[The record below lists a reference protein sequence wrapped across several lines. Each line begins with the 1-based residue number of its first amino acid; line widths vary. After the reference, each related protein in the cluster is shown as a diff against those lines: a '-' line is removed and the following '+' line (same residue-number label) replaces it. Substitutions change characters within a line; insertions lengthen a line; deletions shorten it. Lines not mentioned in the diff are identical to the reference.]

1 MKNPSFVNRELIYTT
16 FIVLVVSGL
25 AAWASSNKTVPDAG
39 FAKSTVD
46 FGIVV
51 SDLEKSRKFYK
62 NALGLKERDPFE
74 VTPAMGRDSGLSD
87 NLAFKVYPMVLED
100 DETATNV
107 KLMQFKDAPGKKVDQ
122 SFIHSSLGVSY
133 LTIYVKDTTA
143 ALARAKAYGVEPIA
157 KGPIALPEGF
167 PKGIYLTL
175 LRDPDGNLIELVGPK
190 K

>member
-1 MKNPSFVNRELIYTT
+1 M
-16 FIVLVVSGL
+16 
-25 AAWASSNKTVPDAG
+25 
-39 FAKSTVD
+39 
-46 FGIVV
+46 
-51 SDLEKSRKFYK
+51 
-62 NALGLKERDPFE
+62 
-74 VTPAMGRDSGLSD
+74 TPQMGADSGLSD
-87 NLAFKVYPMVLED
+87 NLPFKVYPLVLEND
-100 DETATNV
+100 STATNV
-107 KLMQFKDAPGKKVDQ
+107 KLMQFKDTPAKKVDN

-143 ALARAKAYGVEPIA
+143 ALARAKAFGVEPIA

>member
-1 MKNPSFVNRELIYTT
+1 MKNPSFVNRELICTT
-16 FIVLVVSGL
+16 LIVLVVSGL
-25 AAWASSNKTVPDAG
+25 AALAASGKTVPDAE

-51 SDLEKSRKFYK
+51 SNIDKSLKFYQD
-62 NALGLKERDPFE
+62 ALGLKPRDTFE
-74 VTPAMGRDSGLSD
+74 VTPAMGADSGLSD
-87 NLAFKVYPMVLED
+87 NLAFKVFPLVLEND
-100 DETATNV
+100 GTATNV
-107 KLMQFKDAPGKKVDQ
+107 KLMQFKDAPGKKVDN

-133 LTIYVKDTTA
+133 LTIYVKDMTA
-143 ALARAKAYGVEPIA
+143 ALTRAKAYGAEPIS

-167 PKGIYLTL
+167 PKGIYLAL

>member
-1 MKNPSFVNRELIYTT
+1 MKKPNIVNRELIYTML
-16 FIVLVVSGL
+16 IVLAVSGWAVV
-25 AAWASSNKTVPDAG
+25 AAGTKTVPEAE

-51 SDLEKSRKFYK
+51 SDLEKSLNFYK

-74 VTPAMGRDSGLSD
+74 VTAEMGADSGLSD
-87 NLAFKVYPMVLED
+87 NLPFKVYPLVLEND
-100 DETATNV
+100 STATNV
-107 KLMQFKDAPGKKVDQ
+107 KLMQFKGTPAKKTDN

-143 ALARAKAYGVEPIA
+143 ALERAKAYGVKPIA
-157 KGPIALPEGF
+157 KGPLALPEGF

-175 LRDPDGNLIELVGPK
+175 LRDPDGNLIELVGPRK
-190 K
+190 

>member
-1 MKNPSFVNRELIYTT
+1 MKNSSFVNRELIYTT
-16 FIVLVVSGL
+16 LIVLVVSGL
-25 AAWASSNKTVPDAG
+25 AAWAANSKTVPEAE

-51 SDLEKSRKFYK
+51 SDLDKSLNFYK
-62 NALGLKERDPFE
+62 NALGLKEREPFE
-74 VTPAMGRDSGLSD
+74 VTPEMGGDSGLSD
-87 NLAFKVYPMVLED
+87 NLAFKVYPLVLEND
-100 DETATNV
+100 STATNV
-107 KLMQFKDAPGKKVDQ
+107 KLMQFKDAPGKKVDN

-143 ALARAKAYGVEPIA
+143 ALERAKAYGVKPIA
-157 KGPIALPEGF
+157 KGPISLPEGF

>member
-1 MKNPSFVNRELIYTT
+1 MKNSSFVNRELICTT
-16 FIVLVVSGL
+16 FFVLVVGGL
-25 AAWASSNKTVPDAG
+25 AAWAAGSKEVPEAE

-51 SDLEKSRKFYK
+51 SDIDKSLNFYK

-74 VTPAMGRDSGLSD
+74 VTPEMGRDSGLSD
-87 NLAFKVYPMVLED
+87 SLAFKVYPLVLEND
-100 DETATNV
+100 STATNV
-107 KLMQFKDAPGKKVDQ
+107 KLMQFKDAPGKKVDN

-157 KGPIALPEGF
+157 KGPMALPEGF
-167 PKGIYLTL
+167 PQGIYLTL

>member
-1 MKNPSFVNRELIYTT
+1 MKNTSFVNRELIYTT
-16 FIVLVVSGL
+16 LIVFVVSGF
-25 AAWASSNKTVPDAG
+25 AAWASNSKTVPDAE

-51 SDLEKSRKFYK
+51 SDLDKSLNFYK
-62 NALGLKERDPFE
+62 NALGLKEREPFE
-74 VTPAMGRDSGLSD
+74 VTPEMGGDSGLSD
-87 NLAFKVYPMVLED
+87 NLAFKVYPLVLEND
-100 DETATNV
+100 STATNV
-107 KLMQFKDAPGKKVDQ
+107 KLMQFKDAPGKKVDN

-143 ALARAKAYGVEPIA
+143 ALERAKAYGVKPIA

-175 LRDPDGNLIELVGPK
+175 LRDPDGNLIELVGPRK
-190 K
+190 

>member
-1 MKNPSFVNRELIYTT
+1 MKNPSFVNRELICTT

-25 AAWASSNKTVPDAG
+25 AALAASSKTVPDAE

-51 SDLEKSRKFYK
+51 SDIDKSLAFYK
-62 NALGLKERDPFE
+62 DVLGLKTREPFE
-74 VTPAMGRDSGLSD
+74 VTPQMGVDSGLSD
-87 NLAFKVYPMVLED
+87 NLPFKVYPLVLEND
-100 DETATNV
+100 STATNV
-107 KLMQFKDAPGKKVDQ
+107 KLMQFKDTPAKKVDN

-143 ALARAKAYGVEPIA
+143 ALARAKAFGVEPVA